1 MDWETTESQ
10 QLVRAILSLS
20 TPDEAKRFLRD
31 LMTKGELEEF
41 AKRLRAAEM
50 LTQKIPYT
58 AIEKETGFSSTTVAR
73 VARWLNNGEGGY
85 KKIIAKL
92 HYHNPHLAGRG
103 LS

>member
-1 MDWETTESQ
+1 MDWKKPENKKLVEAVLALES
-10 QLVRAILSLS
+10 S
-20 TPDEAKRFLRD
+20 DEARRCLRD

-50 LTQKIPYT
+50 LTQKIPYKV
-58 AIEKETGFSSTTVAR
+58 IEKETGFSSTTVAR

-85 KKIIAKL
+85 KKILAKL
-92 HYHNPHLAGRG
+92 YHHDPRQTGRG